1 MSDKTGERAILAMSL
16 PGNAMARLT
25 WPTPAAVP
33 INIAPSKTFVICGT
47 TRAGRQALGPGLLP
61 AAIRSLSEVAPPPLV
76 RRTRRTPIAAS
87 GGTPRLELETVYG
100 VTASDRI
107 PAPTPLSL

>member
-1 MSDKTGERAILAMSL
+1 MSGQTGERVTPAMS
-16 PGNAMARLT
+16 PGSAMVRLT
-25 WPTPAAVP
+25 RLTPAPVP

-76 RRTRRTPIAAS
+76 RRTRRTPIAELA
-87 GGTPRLELETVYG
+87 GTPRLERETIFG
-100 VTASDRI
+100 VTASGR
-107 PAPTPLSL
+107 